1 MKKHK
6 EQQQQKNNMD
16 NLSKSA
22 NQLWKESNTTLSF
35 KNWLD
40 REKEKGKFIPNKK
53 FKGVDGIDTTQ
64 IDKVLQE
71 ANAKAVDTL
80 GLDTTKFED
89 ALGISKRDV
98 YNRDANKFLG
108 LNKWLLIS
116 SVLVIGGAIVYKVY
130 NKNK

>member
-6 EQQQQKNNMD
+6 EQQQQQNNMD
-16 NLSKSA
+16 NFSKSA

-35 KNWLD
+35 KDWLD

-64 IDKVLQE
+64 LDKVLEE
-71 ANAKAVDTL
+71 ANQKTIDS
-80 GLDTTKFED
+80 TKFED
-89 ALGISKRDV
+89 KLGISKKDV
-98 YNRDANKFLG
+98 YNRDANKFIG

-116 SVLVIGGAIVYKVY
+116 SLVVIGGAIVYKVY

>member
-1 MKKHK
+1 
-6 EQQQQKNNMD
+6 MD
-16 NLSKSA
+16 NFKKSA

-35 KNWLD
+35 KDWLD

-64 IDKVLQE
+64 IDKVLEE
-71 ANAKAVDTL
+71 ANAKAVDSL
-80 GLDTTKFED
+80 GLDSNKFED
-89 ALGISKRDV
+89 ALGITKKNVYERDS
-98 YNRDANKFLG
+98 NKFLG

-116 SVLVIGGAIVYKVY
+116 SVLVIGGAIAYKVY

>member
-116 SVLVIGGAIVYKVY
+116 SVLVIGGAIAYKVY